1 MNFSRTPRPRLTQ
14 IFSTLALAG
23 GLLICGVGAPDV
35 AAQDGNV
42 VKSIDVQYVGSQTV
56 APERLLSHMST
67 RVGDKLSMAQ
77 IDEDVKSLYASGDV
91 ENVRI
96 LSDKVSGGVALI
108 VVAQTRAVYGGVQ
121 FAGNTL
127 IDTSKLAKS
136 VELKVNKPI
145 DEPALQKA
153 REEMQELYRKKG
165 FSEATI
171 TYRIGAPTAEGY
183 STVYFTID
191 EGTQGVLRNVEF
203 VGNAAFPSSR
213 LKDAMSQKE
222 KGIKTFLVGKGGGAT
237 DAETLS
243 QDVRAIEEFY
253 RDNGYLNARVVNVSR
268 VRVDAKQVD
277 VVMTIDEGQ
286 TYQVDSLAING
297 LTVLQME
304 KDILP
309 FLKTEAGKPFA
320 GNKLKEDIKLITDQ
334 LGTRGYAEA
343 RVNPRLE
350 DSGNGGVRVV
360 LDVTEGGAYRVG
372 QIHIEGN
379 DKTKDY
385 VIRRELPLEPGQPFD
400 SNKTEVTERRL
411 NNMNY
416 FSSVEVMPIDTSY
429 IDEKDLLIRVVEKP
443 TGTVNFGAGFSSI
456 DSLTGFFEITQ
467 TNFDLFDWPS
477 FTGAGQRFRL
487 NVRAGSERTD
497 ASISIT
503 EPWLFGNRLA
513 FTSEAYYRDLLFLS
527 DWYDQTTVGASFS
540 LRKSVGEFTY
550 AVLDYRAEQIEIDDS
565 RAPLGSLFQNEGGE
579 FLKSSVGLNLVRDTR
594 DNVFL
599 PRDGSKVSVGFE
611 FAGLGGDVED
621 TIFTAS
627 GSKFYD
633 LPHDMILNLSGEFN
647 QSTDGD
653 HIFTRHFLGGA
664 NNLRGF
670 DYRDVG
676 PRDNATTNDVV
687 GGNRAWNATAEVTF
701 PIVEKIRG
709 AAFYDIGEVSDGPVG
724 STPGGVNSDWG
735 LGLRLFILGSAPVR
749 LDYAFPLQ
757 ADAFNDGGGRF
768 QFTMGAQF

>member
-1 MNFSRTPRPRLTQ
+1 MNFSRTTRLRFKQ
-14 IFSTLALAG
+14 VLSIFLLAG
-23 GLLICGVGAPDV
+23 GSLVCGAG
-35 AAQDGNV
+35 AQDGTT
-42 VKSIDVQYVGSQTV
+42 VKSIDVQYVGTQTV

-67 RVGDKLSMAQ
+67 RVGDVLSLAQ

-121 FAGNTL
+121 FVGNTL

-145 DEPALQKA
+145 DESVLQKA

-165 FSEATI
+165 FSAATI

-183 STVYFTID
+183 STVIFTVD

-203 VGNAAFPSSR
+203 VGNSAFSSSR
-213 LKDAMSQKE
+213 LKEEMKQKE
-222 KGIKTFLVGKGGGAT
+222 KGIKTFLGGKGGGAT

-243 QDVRAIEEFY
+243 QDVRGIEDFY

-304 KDILP
+304 KDVLP

-320 GNKLKEDIKLITDQ
+320 GNKLKDDIKLITDQ
-334 LGTRGYAEA
+334 LGSRGYAEA
-343 RVNPRLE
+343 RVNPRL
-350 DSGNGGVRVV
+350 DDAGNGGVRVV
-360 LDVTEGGAYRVG
+360 LEVSEGSAYRVG
-372 QIHIEGN
+372 QVHIEGN

-400 SNKTEVTERRL
+400 SNKTEITERRL

-456 DSLTGFFEITQ
+456 DSVTGFFEVTQ
-467 TNFDLFDWPS
+467 TNFDLFDWPG

-487 NVRAGSERTD
+487 SIRGGSERKD
-497 ASISIT
+497 ASVSIT
-503 EPWLFGNRLA
+503 EPWLFGHRLA
-513 FTSEAYYRDLLFLS
+513 FTSELYYRDLLFLS
-527 DWYDQTTVGASFS
+527 DWYDQSTVGANFS

-550 AVLDYRAEQIEIDDS
+550 LVADYRAEQIEIDAS
-565 RAPLGSLFQNEGGE
+565 RAPVGSLFALEDGD

-594 DNVFL
+594 DNIFL
-599 PRDGSKVSVGFE
+599 PRSGSKASVGFE

-621 TIFTAS
+621 VIFSAS
-627 GSKFYD
+627 AAKHVE
-633 LPHDMILNLSGEFN
+633 LPHDMILTVNGEFN
-647 QSTDGD
+647 QSSEGD
-653 HIFTRHFLGGA
+653 HVFTRHFLGGA

-676 PRDNATTNDVV
+676 PRDPSALTGNDVI
-687 GGNRAWNATAEVTF
+687 GGNRSWNATAEVTF
-701 PIVEKIRG
+701 PLVEKIRG
-709 AAFYDIGEVSDGPVG
+709 AAFYDVGEVSDGPVG
-724 STPGGVNSDWG
+724 SLPGGVNSDWG

-749 LDYAFPLQ
+749 LDYAFPIQ
-757 ADAFNDGGGRF
+757 ADAFNDDGGRF